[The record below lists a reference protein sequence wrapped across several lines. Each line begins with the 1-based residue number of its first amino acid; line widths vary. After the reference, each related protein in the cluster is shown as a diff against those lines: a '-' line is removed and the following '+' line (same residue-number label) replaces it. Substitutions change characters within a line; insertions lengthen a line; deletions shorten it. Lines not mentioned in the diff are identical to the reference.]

1 MLAGYPQSNHDL
13 VLAFTRASGLLHIS
27 TTLSSCWLPVIFLSL
42 VRLAAETCLAL
53 VVLHLIERAMLI
65 LSDSAFNGGAEILR
79 ILSCHMEKLVISTT
93 TLSIAEK
100 ELPPYLG
107 RFINTPV
114 L

>member
-1 MLAGYPQSNHDL
+1 
-13 VLAFTRASGLLHIS
+13 
-27 TTLSSCWLPVIFLSL
+27 
-42 VRLAAETCLAL
+42 
-53 VVLHLIERAMLI
+53 MLI